1 MRELAVLN
9 KYFWNYKFHIILGI
23 LFVGLS
29 NIAGVFPA
37 RVVRIAFDLVGENVK
52 YYQLM
57 EGSSLQPTFYESFS
71 KILVF
76 FGLTVLAL
84 AIIKGVFMFLMRQ
97 TLIVMSRLIEYD
109 LRNEMYA
116 HYQGLGA
123 AFYKRNQT
131 GDLMSRIAEDVNK
144 VRMYLGPAILYGIN
158 LVGLFIVVIG
168 SMLQVNARLTF
179 IVLLPLPLLSIS
191 IYYVNTIINKRSE
204 IIQSKMSD
212 ITTIAQESFSGIRVL
227 KSYVKEPMINGF
239 FSLESEDYK
248 NKSLDLAQVHALFF
262 PLMILLI
269 GLSTLLTIY
278 VGGNGV
284 ADGTFTPG
292 NIAEFI
298 IYVAML
304 TWPVTSLGWIA
315 SIIQAASAS
324 QKRINEFLNTK
335 GDIVN
340 DGTRPASDLKGNITF
355 NNVSFTYPDTGITAL
370 RNVSFEIKAGQK
382 VAVVGKTGSGKSSLV
397 ELLLRVYDIS
407 AGEILLDQ
415 HSIKSYNLN
424 DLRWNVGYVPQ
435 DVFVFSDSIYNNVA
449 FGVKE
454 ASTDDVKAATKA
466 AVIHESIER
475 FPEGYFTKVGERGV
489 TLSGGQKQRLS
500 LARAII
506 KNPQLLIFD
515 DSLSAVDA
523 STEQAILKNLSE
535 LLKDKTAIIV
545 THRIYSL
552 LDFDLIL
559 VLEDGKLV
567 EAGSHNELLKLGGQ
581 YTEMYENQQLEADQV
596 KR

>member
-9 KYFWNYKFHIILGI
+9 KYFWVYKYHLLLGMV
-23 LFVGLS
+23 FVACS

-37 RVVRIAFDLVGENVK
+37 KVVRIAFDLVSENIN
-52 YYQLM
+52 YYKLM
-57 EGSSLQPTFYESFS
+57 DGFALQSTFYGSLS
-71 KILVF
+71 KMLIF
-76 FGLTVLAL
+76 FGLTVLGL
-84 AIIKGVFMFLMRQ
+84 AVIKGIFMFLMRQ

-116 HYQGLGA
+116 HYQTLGA

-158 LVGLFIVVIG
+158 LVGLFTVVIG

-179 IVLLPLPLLSIS
+179 IVLLPLPILSIS
-191 IYYVNTIINKRSE
+191 IYYVNTLINKRSE
-204 IIQSKMSD
+204 IIQGKMSD

-248 NKSLDLAQVHALFF
+248 NKSLDLAKVHALFF

-278 VGGNGV
+278 VGGRGV
-284 ADGTFTPG
+284 AEGTFTPG

-315 SIIQAASAS
+315 SIIQRASAS

-335 GDIVN
+335 PDIEN
-340 DGTRPASDLKGNITF
+340 AGTVPADIQGNIVF
-355 NNVSFTYPDTGITAL
+355 KNVDFTYPDTGINAL
-370 RNVSFEIKAGQK
+370 RRVNFDIKAGQK
-382 VAVVGKTGSGKSSLV
+382 VAVVGRTGSGKSTLA
-397 ELLLRVYDIS
+397 ELLLRVYDTS
-407 AGEILLDQ
+407 EGEILLDQ
-415 HSIKSYNLN
+415 TPIKDYNLD
-424 DLRWNVGYVPQ
+424 DLRWRVGYVPQ

-449 FGVKE
+449 FGIKDATTEMVQ
-454 ASTDDVKAATKA
+454 DAAEA
-466 AVIHESIER
+466 AVIHESIAS

-489 TLSGGQKQRLS
+489 TLSGGQKQRIS
-500 LARAII
+500 LARALI
-506 KNPQLLIFD
+506 KNPNLLIFD
-515 DSLSAVDA
+515 DCLSAIDA
-523 STEQAILKNLSE
+523 NTEQAILKNLNE
-535 LLKDKTAIIV
+535 LLVDKTAIII

-552 LDFDLIL
+552 LDFDQIL
-559 VLEDGKLV
+559 VLDEGELV
-567 EAGSHNELLKLGGQ
+567 ESGTHNELLKLGGH
-581 YTEMYENQQLEADQV
+581 YAEMYEHQQLEAE
-596 KR
+596 KA